1 VALDNHGFLTPRALP
16 TGNGPSGYFLGPP
29 GNDIRHCSSTTSS
42 SRGAVIG
49 SALPQ
54 ATGQASGTSQ
64 TLNEL
69 GGALGIAV
77 LGSLGTALYR
87 GQIDQAAPAG
97 VPSAE
102 VHTVHDT
109 LAGAASVVHHL
120 PTDLMHAAQ
129 TAFTHGMSVVAL
141 VTAPLMLGVA
151 ALLAL
156 ALRESGARSAMT

>member
-1 VALDNHGFLTPRALP
+1 
-16 TGNGPSGYFLGPP
+16 
-29 GNDIRHCSSTTSS
+29 
-42 SRGAVIG
+42 
-49 SALPQ
+49 
-54 ATGQASGTSQ
+54 
-64 TLNEL
+64 
-69 GGALGIAV
+69 V

-87 GQIDQAAPAG
+87 GQIDQAATAG

-102 VHTVHDT
+102 VHAVHDT

>member
-16 TGNGPSGYFLGPP
+16 TGNGPSGCFLGPP
-29 GNDIRHCSSTTSS
+29 GDDIRHCSSTTSS

-87 GQIDQAAPAG
+87 GQIDQAATAG

-102 VHTVHDT
+102 VHAVHDT